1 MQEPITPPRTYILVG
16 AALLGLL
23 ALTVAA
29 ALIDL
34 GPWNSVVAIS
44 IAVLKALMVILFFMH
59 VRFSSRV
66 TWLYVLAGFFW
77 LILLFGFTLG
87 DYITRSWLPGK

>member
-1 MQEPITPPRTYILVG
+1 MQEPVTPPRTYILVG

-34 GPWNSVVAIS
+34 GPWNSVVAIT
-44 IAVLKALMVILFFMH
+44 IAILKALLVILFFMH

-66 TWLYVLAGFFW
+66 TWLYVIAGFFW
-77 LILLFGFTLG
+77 LLLLFGFTLG
-87 DYITRSWLPGK
+87 DYITRSWLPSK